1 MRPGQK
7 QFWFG
12 LIVVKYTRFENKR
25 NEAMRFLVSNLS
37 NQGVKKEAV
46 QGLRSS
52 QNRSLLGVN
61 EDFENKRNEVM
72 RFLASTVNY
81 NE

>member
-25 NEAMRFLVSNLS
+25 NEVMHFLVSNLS
-37 NQGVKKEAV
+37 NQGVNKKRQYKACEV
-46 QGLRSS
+46 LDV
-52 QNRSLLGVN
+52 RSLVFLN
-61 EDFENKRNEVM
+61 DSHQKR
-72 RFLASTVNY
+72 A
-81 NE
+81 